1 MSRMP
6 LLSASPLAAGS
17 TDLGS
22 EVPPMLVEDDS
33 DDECDHGEDSENC
46 PWPTFQYTREV
57 YVRDGL
63 LHCTCQW
70 SKSVLLPCRHIICV
84 KNGTVLPRDCHFRW
98 SLAWQAG
105 LIPLTTLAR
114 SYDDLSFGV
123 TTEGVREMP
132 EQDAVDDFVCDFYA
146 SEHGDI
152 DEDDEDHGDDPLLGD
167 AFRAATVSIAE
178 SRLPTDS
185 PVCYSYSKLLD
196 IAVPKIK
203 NLVSQVSCSSAASAR
218 FVALFAEKMSEI
230 EVQLRSELGGNAQA
244 GQSWDEGPLE
254 LPRFASD
261 SKSKS
266 SKRALPFYEQS
277 RGFKVQL
284 SRGTC
289 VWWWLMVVTVRGGLR
304 LVVVSARMLWWWWWW
319 WWCVYAAA

>member
-1 MSRMP
+1 M
-6 LLSASPLAAGS
+6 
-17 TDLGS
+17 
-22 EVPPMLVEDDS
+22 
-33 DDECDHGEDSENC
+33 
-46 PWPTFQYTREV
+46 
-57 YVRDGL
+57 
-63 LHCTCQW
+63 
-70 SKSVLLPCRHIICV
+70 
-84 KNGTVLPRDCHFRW
+84 
-98 SLAWQAG
+98 
-105 LIPLTTLAR
+105 
-114 SYDDLSFGV
+114 

-185 PVCYSYSKLLD
+185 PVYSKLLD

-244 GQSWDEGPLE
+244 GQSWDEGPLD
-254 LPRFASD
+254 LPWFASD
-261 SKSKS
+261 S
-266 SKRALPFYEQS
+266 
-277 RGFKVQL
+277 
-284 SRGTC
+284 
-289 VWWWLMVVTVRGGLR
+289 
-304 LVVVSARMLWWWWWW
+304 
-319 WWCVYAAA
+319 